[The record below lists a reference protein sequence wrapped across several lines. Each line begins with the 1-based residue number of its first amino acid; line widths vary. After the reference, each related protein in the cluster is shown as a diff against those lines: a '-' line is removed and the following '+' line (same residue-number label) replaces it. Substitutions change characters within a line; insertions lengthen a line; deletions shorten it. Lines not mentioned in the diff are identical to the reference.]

1 MKQKATIHIVDDDE
15 AMRKSLSMLIKSIG
29 MNSETY
35 ASAEEFLEK
44 FSPSEPCCILIDVR
58 MPGMSGLDL
67 QTHLPEHNI
76 SSPVIVMT
84 GYGDI
89 PTAVEAMKGGAIDFI
104 EKPFE
109 HDALIR
115 TIQLCL
121 QFPVFPHSQIE
132 RHKYIKDLDTLTP
145 REQEVFRLLVEGKI
159 NKVIAGELNLS
170 VRTVEAH
177 RANIMDKLNAHSLS
191 DLVKISIYSNPTIRQ
206 EASIQTAKPD

>member
-15 AMRKSLSMLIKSIG
+15 AMRKSLSMLIRSID
-29 MNSETY
+29 MDSIAY

-44 FSPSEPCCILIDVR
+44 YSPSEPCCILIDVR

-76 SSPVIVMT
+76 TSPVIVMT

-89 PTAVEAMKGGAIDFI
+89 PTAVSAMKAGAIDFI

-109 HDALIR
+109 HDTLIR
-115 TIQLCL
+115 TIQHCL
-121 QFPVFPHSQIE
+121 QFPVFPPAQEE
-132 RHKYIKDLDTLTP
+132 RHKYIKNLDALTP

-191 DLVKISIYSNPTIRQ
+191 DLVKISIYSNPNTQQ
-206 EASIQTAKPD
+206 EGSIQTAKSD